1 MKKPVFRQE
10 TIPMVIFYD
19 GWCPFCTQQAKR
31 LKKLDWFGLVDAV
44 SFREPDVCRAYGLD
58 PERAARRIQAIVG
71 RSGKRVEGF
80 AVVVR
85 VACRIPLYWPLLP
98 ALLAIRA
105 VGLGD
110 VLYDRFAARRTL
122 IVPTCAGETC
132 IPHFGYLQ
140 QSKEMEK

>member
-1 MKKPVFRQE
+1 M
-10 TIPMVIFYD
+10 IIFYD

-44 SFREPDVCRAYGLD
+44 SFRESGVCQTYGLD

-80 AVVVR
+80 AAVVR

-98 ALLAIRA
+98 VLWLLGATR
-105 VGLGD
+105 LGD
-110 VLYDRFAARRTL
+110 ALYDRIASRRTI
-122 IVPTCAGETC
+122 IVPACNNKTC
-132 IPHFGYLQ
+132 IPHLGYLQ
-140 QSKEMEK
+140 KGKDKEK